1 MPGRHCCLWC
11 LATSEELKKPPESRP
26 NVQLR
31 DLDGIQSDHQ
41 RFMTEGHGD
50 LRKAKL
56 FNNAIQPHFFDI
68 PLSQVILGQ
77 VDRNH
82 ITLTC
87 SQIAGLPTRVAHHI
101 GDLFSAVFTFGR

>member
-1 MPGRHCCLWC
+1 
-11 LATSEELKKPPESRP
+11 
-26 NVQLR
+26 
-31 DLDGIQSDHQ
+31 
-41 RFMTEGHGD
+41 MTEGHGD